1 MSENNADDNAENSG
15 AEISTVDAA
24 LSVMSDKL
32 RMRYHEVPK
41 EYLEM
46 SDEKLEEQF
55 SFTKTDR
62 MVRICLW
69 KEIARVQE
77 LNLPKINIARMLKG
91 ICAPQTFFQH
101 LLKNDFR
108 VAYYLRPPQSYES
121 QVGELIDIG
130 VKKLREAFDAKLV
143 YSNGHLDAR
152 AAKTLLDILAYFED
166 RTKGAIEQKIKMDA
180 KMQNSNMNVTV
191 NFKSMTEV
199 DKKLDELRAR
209 LADYASVDLVHT
221 LPQRTVKDVDDL

>member
-1 MSENNADDNAENSG
+1 MDEINPSDNAENSI
-15 AEISTVDAA
+15 AEITPMDAA
-24 LSVMSDKL
+24 LSVLSDKL
-32 RMRYHEVPK
+32 RQRHAEVPQ
-41 EYLEM
+41 ELLEM
-46 SDEKLEEQF
+46 SDEELEKQF

-62 MVRICLW
+62 IIRICLW
-69 KEIARVQE
+69 KEIARAQE
-77 LNLPKINIARMLKG
+77 LNLPKINIVRMLRG
-91 ICAPQTFFQH
+91 ICSEPTFFKH
-101 LLKNDFR
+101 LKNDFK
-108 VAYYLRPPQSYES
+108 VAYYLRPPQTYES